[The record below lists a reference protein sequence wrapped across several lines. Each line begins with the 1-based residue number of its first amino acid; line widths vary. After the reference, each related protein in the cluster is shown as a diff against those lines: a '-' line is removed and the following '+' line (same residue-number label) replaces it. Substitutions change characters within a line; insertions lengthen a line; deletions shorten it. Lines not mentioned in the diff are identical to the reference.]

1 MTTQNQTKKGDFSQ
15 GSIPKTVLRMGIPIA
30 MAEIVHVLYN
40 VVDRIFIGHI
50 PGVGTAAL
58 SGVGI
63 AFPLIS
69 LVTAFANLCGT
80 GGNPLCSMARGQG
93 NNERAQKILETAFTM
108 LLGFSAVLTVV
119 LFLFARPFLAAMGG
133 DAETLPYAVN
143 YFRIYV
149 AGTVF
154 VLISLGMNP
163 FINGMGFPKIGM
175 GTVLIGAVL
184 NIALDA
190 LLLFVFHMGVEGAA
204 IATVISQFVSAVWV
218 IRFLTGK
225 KTLLRISRIHLDMEE
240 VPRILKLGATGF
252 MFKFSNSV
260 AQTVVNLTL
269 KTFGG
274 AASTLYIGAFSIINS
289 MREVISQPI
298 SGINGASVPVMSFNY
313 GARNYDRVRKTI
325 RFMIA
330 AALIYNIAA
339 WLVVFTH
346 PEQLI
351 RLFTADDVLVKT
363 AIPCLHIYYAAYFM
377 MSFQT
382 GGQNTFV
389 ALNKP
394 KYAVFFSMLR
404 KLFLI
409 VPLTIALPRL
419 GFGVMGVFYA
429 EMASQIIGASL
440 CSITMYFRIYR
451 RLPKEN
457 GQPSAL

>member
-1 MTTQNQTKKGDFSQ
+1 
-15 GSIPKTVLRMGIPIA
+15 
-30 MAEIVHVLYN
+30 
-40 VVDRIFIGHI
+40 
-50 PGVGTAAL
+50 
-58 SGVGI
+58 
-63 AFPLIS
+63 
-69 LVTAFANLCGT
+69 
-80 GGNPLCSMARGQG
+80 
-93 NNERAQKILETAFTM
+93 
-108 LLGFSAVLTVV
+108 
-119 LFLFARPFLAAMGG
+119 
-133 DAETLPYAVN
+133 
-143 YFRIYV
+143 
-149 AGTVF
+149 
-154 VLISLGMNP
+154 
-163 FINGMGFPKIGM
+163 
-175 GTVLIGAVL
+175 
-184 NIALDA
+184 
-190 LLLFVFHMGVEGAA
+190 
-204 IATVISQFVSAVWV
+204 
-218 IRFLTGK
+218 
-225 KTLLRISRIHLDMEE
+225 
-240 VPRILKLGATGF
+240 
-252 MFKFSNSV
+252 
-260 AQTVVNLTL
+260 
-269 KTFGG
+269 
-274 AASTLYIGAFSIINS
+274 
-289 MREVISQPI
+289 
-298 SGINGASVPVMSFNY
+298 
-313 GARNYDRVRKTI
+313 
-325 RFMIA
+325 MIA

-457 GQPSAL
+457 GQPSTL